1 MTRQDRSRS
10 ASSFAQRLT
19 PLIAAAGVTPVP
31 TTLLRY
37 QSLLDLSPQAVLLI
51 CWVLSKKWGPEWP
64 YLSIDEVAAGVG
76 CARRRVQVWK
86 QELIARGFL
95 RAIPRYVPGLGRRAD
110 TWDLSGLFAALE
122 SLYMQEQSQAALDK
136 VRNDLPPP
144 SFPLGVSIL
153 STQSTHRRAVFSTPR
168 RAESSTSRRAQNDAP
183 VMTDPA
189 SPAVPDAAQEK
200 EDLAKNP
207 NRRARA
213 TKQPTGTRSD
223 DKASPATS
231 KTRSTSPPRD
241 PQAVLERLMRED
253 PEQAEQ
259 LRRLGEEVRRR
270 RRLEGLSE
278 GGRA

>member
-1 MTRQDRSRS
+1 MTRQDRPRS

-37 QSLLDLSPQAVLLI
+37 QSLLDLSPQAMLLI

-122 SLYMQEQSQAALDK
+122 TLYMQEQSQAALDR

-153 STQSTHRRAVFSTPR
+153 STQSTHRRAVFSAPR
-168 RAESSTSRRAQNDAP
+168 NAENSIPRSGENDAS
-183 VMTDPA
+183 VATDPTP
-189 SPAVPDAAQEK
+189 PAVPDAAREEEK
-200 EDLAKNP
+200 GAKNP
-207 NRRARA
+207 NRRRP
-213 TKQPTGTRSD
+213 TKKPPAGTPPDDTRTGIERQGQ
-223 DKASPATS
+223 ANPG
-231 KTRSTSPPRD
+231 RRD
-241 PQAVLERLMRED
+241 PRTVMERLMEED
-253 PEQAEQ
+253 PEEAEQ
-259 LRRLGEEVRRR
+259 LRKLGEELRR
-270 RRLEGLSE
+270 RRLLEGL
-278 GGRA
+278 G